1 MIDGI
6 VLRTVQYRDHDVI
19 VELLT
24 GAEGRLSAIA
34 RGAKK
39 SRKRYG
45 AALELGNRVR
55 LEFGRAGKGLRSVG
69 TIDVVKPTKAV
80 LRDLDRFHQLSYAL
94 ELTARLAPEGQP
106 DRAGY
111 VLLDGFLD
119 RLDAWPATPLGLVTW
134 EIAVLAHHGF
144 ALQFW
149 PCVVSGERA
158 DMLSLAAGGAYGHGA
173 GAYADGLGIDP
184 AALEQLAVVA
194 AGSESAEGLE
204 AHYVEIRRALDHV
217 WSLITG
223 KPLRSA
229 RFLGGAEQL
238 KPREL
243 NENVPGASAVPT
255 SDDVKSF

>member
-1 MIDGI
+1 MIAAI

-24 GAEGRLSAIA
+24 GEEGRLSAIA

-55 LEFGRAGKGLRSVG
+55 LEFRRGGKGLRSVG

-80 LRDLDRFHQLSYAL
+80 LRDLDRFQQLSYAL

-134 EIAVLAHHGF
+134 EVAFLAHHGF
-144 ALQFW
+144 GLQFW
-149 PCVVSGERA
+149 PCVHSGGQP
-158 DMLSLAAGGAYGHGA
+158 DMLSLAAGGAYGRGT
-173 GAYADGLGIDP
+173 GAYADGLGIEP
-184 AALEQLAVVA
+184 AALHQLALVG
-194 AGSESAEGLE
+194 AGAESAPAVE
-204 AHYVEIRRALDHV
+204 ANYVEIRRALDHV
-217 WSLITG
+217 WAMITG

-229 RFLGGAEQL
+229 RFLGGADQL
-238 KPREL
+238 ASSVL
-243 NENVPGASAVPT
+243 NDNPSRASAVPN
-255 SDDVKSF
+255 SDDVTSF

>member
-24 GAEGRLSAIA
+24 AEEGRLSAIA

-55 LEFGRAGKGLRSVG
+55 LEFGRGGKGLRAVG

-94 ELTARLAPEGQP
+94 ELTGRLAPEGQP
-106 DRAGY
+106 DRSGY
-111 VLLDGFLD
+111 LLLDAFLD

-149 PCVVSGERA
+149 PCVCTGGGA
-158 DMLSLAAGGAYGHGA
+158 DMLSLAAGGAYGRGA
-173 GAYADGLGIDP
+173 GSYADGLAIDP
-184 AALEQLAVVA
+184 TALHQLAQVG
-194 AGSESAEGLE
+194 AGAESPIAIQT
-204 AHYVEIRRALDHV
+204 HYVEIRRALDHV
-217 WSLITG
+217 WAQITG

-229 RFLGGAEQL
+229 RFLEPL
-238 KPREL
+238 NPVSTEKL
-243 NENVPGASAVPT
+243 NESPSPASALPT
-255 SDDVKSF
+255 SSDVKTL